1 MADITITILLAIT
14 TILIAVAMILNSK
27 LIKMFQKQR
36 NEDLFSIKEA
46 NYQLDNAEKRIVTY
60 ARTIKKVE
68 DIIIESK
75 NNNEFAVETIKK
87 IEKVLFPDN
96 KQVK

>member
-46 NYQLDNAEKRIVTY
+46 NYQLDNAENRIVTY

-68 DIIIESK
+68 EIIIESK
-75 NNNEFAVETIKK
+75 NNNHFAVETIKK